1 MKRKNKR
8 FQYLASDW
16 FMLRLIWKFTP
27 GLLIGELIFGLLL
40 GINNSVQVL
49 FINVFYN
56 CIDNGKSFMSALTVI
71 LGMIAFIFCYQIV
84 KQYYFNVIRPSKQ
97 QILQYKMHTKL
108 FEISKNIEISNY
120 DDAEFY
126 DNFIWSISQSDTR
139 AIALLDVLS
148 SIITSVTGIS
158 VMVSLFFSIS
168 PVLSLVAVIASILSL
183 LIQKASVKILSQKA
197 LACNSKNR
205 KISYYEKIYS
215 LSDTAKEV
223 RISHVDEIIQ
233 DKYKETL
240 QEIRQI
246 EEKYYKK
253 NIFCTIAGKILAS
266 AVEPF
271 IYIVL
276 LYQIMIT
283 KSVSIAGLAVA
294 LSSFWA
300 LKWSLQSV
308 VDKLAELSE
317 QGIYIEKVRTFME
330 YKPSLLTGT
339 RKTEA
344 FQSLTLQNVS
354 FQYSTGKTALSH
366 INLTINQG
374 EKIAFVGYN
383 GAGKTTLTK
392 LLLRLYDPT
401 EGRILYNNSNIKQYE
416 LKSYQSNFGVVFQD
430 FRIFAASIAEN
441 VLCDNYDEKDEGVVL
456 KALELC
462 TFTDKL
468 KVLPDGIKTKL
479 TKEFYD
485 DGINISGGESQ
496 KIAIARMFSSPFN
509 IIIMDEPS
517 SAMDPVAEH
526 KINQNINDFAGD
538 KTVITISHRL
548 STTRHADKIYFLE
561 NGEIVES
568 GTHDELMNVNGKYA
582 EMFHVQA
589 KKYQNS
595 NQSTAMSTGRL

>member
-8 FQYLASDW
+8 FKNLANDW
-16 FMLRLIWKFTP
+16 FMLMLIWKFTP
-27 GLLIGELIFGLLL
+27 GLLIWELIFGLLL

-56 CIDNGKSFMSALTVI
+56 CIGNGKSFVSALTVI
-71 LGMIAFIFCYQIV
+71 LGMIAYIFCYQIV

-97 QILQYKMHTKL
+97 QILQYKMHTEL
-108 FEISKNIEISNY
+108 FKISQNIEISNY
-120 DDAEFY
+120 DDAKFY

-183 LIQKASVKILSQKA
+183 LIQKSSVKILSQKT
-197 LACNSKNR
+197 LACNSKNK

-240 QEIRQI
+240 QEIREI
-246 EEKYYKK
+246 EEEYYKK
-253 NIFCTIAGKILAS
+253 SIFYTIAGKILAS

-317 QGIYIEKVRTFME
+317 HGIYIEKVRTFME

-354 FQYSTGKTALSH
+354 FRYSTGKTALSH

-392 LLLRLYDPT
+392 LLLRLYDPD
-401 EGRILYNNSNIKQYE
+401 EGRILYNDSDIKQYE

-430 FRIFAASIAEN
+430 FRVFAASIAEN
-441 VLCDNYDEKDEGVVL
+441 VLCDNYDEKDEGIVL
-456 KALELC
+456 KALKLC

-468 KVLPDGIKTKL
+468 KVLPDGINTKL

-485 DGINISGGESQ
+485 DGINMSGGESQ
-496 KIAIARMFSSPFN
+496 KIAIARIFSSPFN

-517 SAMDPVAEH
+517 SALDPVAEY

-568 GTHDELMNVNGKYA
+568 GTHDELMDMNGKYA

-595 NQSTAMSTGRL
+595 N

>member
-1 MKRKNKR
+1 MKRKNKY
-8 FQYLASDW
+8 FQNLANNW
-16 FMLRLIWKFTP
+16 FMLMLIWKFAP
-27 GLLIGELIFGLLL
+27 GLLIWELIFGLLL

-56 CIDNGKSFMSALTVI
+56 CIGNGKPFVSALIVI
-71 LGMIAFIFCYQIV
+71 LGMIAYIFCYQIV

-97 QILQYKMHTKL
+97 QKLQYKMHTEL
-108 FEISKNIEISNY
+108 FKDAQNVEISNY

-139 AIALLDVLS
+139 AIALLNVLS
-148 SIITSVTGIS
+148 SIITSVTSIS

-168 PVLSLVAVIASILSL
+168 PPLSLVAVIASILSL
-183 LIQKASVKILSQKA
+183 LIQKSNVKILSQKT

-223 RISHVDEIIQ
+223 RITHVNEIIL

-240 QEIRQI
+240 QEIREI
-246 EEKYYKK
+246 EEEYCIKS
-253 NIFCTIAGKILAS
+253 IFYTIAGKILAS

-308 VDKLAELSE
+308 VDKLVELSE
-317 QGIYIEKVRTFME
+317 HGIYIEKVRAFMK

-339 RKTEA
+339 RTTKT
-344 FQSLTLQNVS
+344 FQSLTMQNVS
-354 FQYSTGKTALSH
+354 FRYNTGKTALSH
-366 INLTINQG
+366 INLTINRG

-392 LLLRLYDPT
+392 LLLRLYDPA
-401 EGRILYNNSNIKQYE
+401 EGNILYNDSDIKQYE
-416 LKSYQSNFGVVFQD
+416 LKSYQSNFGIVFQD

-441 VLCDNYDEKDEGVVL
+441 VLCDNYDEKDERIVL
-456 KALELC
+456 KALELS
-462 TFTDKL
+462 TFSDKL
-468 KVLPDGIKTKL
+468 KVLPNGIKTQL
-479 TKEFYD
+479 TKEFCD
-485 DGINISGGESQ
+485 DGINMSGGELQ
-496 KIAIARMFSSPFN
+496 KIAIARIFSSPFN

-517 SAMDPVAEH
+517 SSMDPVAEY
-526 KINQNINDFAGD
+526 KINQNINDFASD

-568 GTHDELMNVNGKYA
+568 GTHDELMAINGKYA
-582 EMFHVQA
+582 EMFRVQA
-589 KKYQNS
+589 EKYKNS
-595 NQSTAMSTGRL
+595 N

>member
-27 GLLIGELIFGLLL
+27 ELLIGELIFGLLL
-40 GINNSVQVL
+40 GINNSVQIL
-49 FINVFYN
+49 FINVFYD
-56 CIDNGKSFMSALTVI
+56 CIGNGKPFMSALAVI
-71 LGMIAFIFCYQIV
+71 LRMIAFVLCYQIA

-97 QILQYKMHTKL
+97 QILQYKMHTEL
-108 FEISKNIEISNY
+108 FKHSQNIEIFNY
-120 DDAEFY
+120 DDTEFY
-126 DNFIWSISQSDTR
+126 DNFIWSISQSGTR

-168 PVLSLVAVIASILSL
+168 PVLSLVAVIASIFSL
-183 LIQKASVKILSQKA
+183 LIQKSSAKILSQKT
-197 LACNSKNR
+197 LEYNPKTR

-240 QEIRQI
+240 QEIREI
-246 EEKYYKK
+246 EEKYYRK
-253 NIFCTIAGKILAS
+253 NSFYTITGKILTS
-266 AVEPF
+266 TVEPV

-300 LKWSLQSV
+300 LKWSLQNV
-308 VDKLAELSE
+308 VDNLARLSE
-317 QGIYIEKVRTFME
+317 HGIYVDKFRTFME
-330 YKPSLLTGT
+330 YKPSSLAGT
-339 RKTEA
+339 QKAES
-344 FQSLTLQNVS
+344 FQSLTLQDVS
-354 FQYSTGKTALSH
+354 FRYSTGKTALSH
-366 INLTINQG
+366 INLTINRG
-374 EKIAFVGYN
+374 EKIALVGYN
-383 GAGKTTLTK
+383 GAGKTTLAK
-392 LLLRLYDPT
+392 LLLRLYDPA
-401 EGRILYNNSNIKQYE
+401 EGRILYNGSDIKQYE
-416 LKSYQSNFGVVFQD
+416 LKSYQSNFGIVFQD

-441 VLCDNYDEKDEGVVL
+441 VLCDSYDEKDEGIVL
-456 KALELC
+456 KALDLC

-468 KVLPDGIKTKL
+468 KALPAGIQTKL

-485 DGINISGGESQ
+485 DGINMSGGESQ
-496 KIAIARMFSSPFN
+496 KIAIARVFVRPFN

-517 SAMDPVAEH
+517 SAMDPVAEY

-548 STTRHADKIYFLE
+548 STTWHADKIYVLE

-568 GTHDELMNVNGKYA
+568 GTHDELMEMNGKYA

-589 KKYQNS
+589 KKYQN
-595 NQSTAMSTGRL
+595 